1 MPYGMSPCA
10 RAALELDLLAMR
22 TLPTTRERLSVREW
36 TPADDAFV
44 AKLAEEAFGEYGSQS
59 ARYMLSVTHR
69 ASARTWVALEAGVP
83 IGLLVLELTARDG
96 AVLAVA
102 VAARARARGVGGRLM
117 QVAESYAAAR
127 GALRLTLFTA
137 DSNLAALDLFLRRG
151 FRIVGRRQRFY
162 SRQQDACKLEKT
174 LGESQP

>member
-1 MPYGMSPCA
+1 MRPLPDT
-10 RAALELDLLAMR
+10 RQQLLI
-22 TLPTTRERLSVREW
+22 REW
-36 TPADDAFV
+36 TAGDDAFV
-44 AKLAEEAFGEYGSQS
+44 AELAEEAFGEYGTQS
-59 ARYMLSVTHR
+59 ARYLLSVTHR
-69 ASARTWVALEAGVP
+69 ASARTWIALEAGAA
-83 IGLLVLELTARDG
+83 IGLVVVELAAREG

-127 GALRLTLFTA
+127 GVLRLSLFTA

-162 SRQQDACKLEKT
+162 SRQQDACKLEKA
-174 LGESQP
+174 LDGAA